1 MPFLTARVPIGT
13 KIQQINSAY
22 FKSSL
27 VFLCILKIVSCATF
41 LRIYSSGGPFL
52 FLDLRVF
59 SASFSVLIEYMY
71 VL

>member
-1 MPFLTARVPIGT
+1 MPFLTARVPIAT

-52 FLDLRVF
+52 DFRVF

-71 VL
+71 IL